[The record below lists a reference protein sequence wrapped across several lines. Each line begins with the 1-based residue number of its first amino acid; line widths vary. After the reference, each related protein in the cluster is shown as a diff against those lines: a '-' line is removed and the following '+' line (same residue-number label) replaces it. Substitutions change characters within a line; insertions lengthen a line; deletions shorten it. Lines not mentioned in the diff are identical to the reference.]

1 MAIIRTSVFSG
12 VMARMI
18 NVDVILPVEDSINS
32 EEKLKTLYLL
42 HGYTD
47 NQEAWMIGTQIA
59 LYAKAHNLCVVMPVG
74 ENSFY
79 TDQSAAERD
88 YGRFIGEELVQLT
101 RRMFPLSHK
110 REDTFIG
117 GNSMG
122 GYGALR
128 IGMEYRDTFSHIASF
143 SPAILNDFPK
153 ADEQQTPGRR
163 TNRRSYY
170 ESVFGNLDQLAG
182 SKNDVV
188 ALAKSC
194 VQTNEMPS
202 LYLYCGTEDFLFPAD
217 LGYHEQLVEMGYPHK
232 WVAIPGAHGWEYWD
246 PQIKDVLDTFLPLD
260 K

>member
-1 MAIIRTSVFSG
+1 MAIIRTSVFSH

-18 NVDVILPVEDSINS
+18 NVDVVLPVEDSIGR

-47 NQEAWMIGTQIA
+47 NQEAWIIGTQIA
-59 LYAKAHNLCVVMPVG
+59 LYAKEHNLCVVMPVG

-79 TDQSAAERD
+79 TDQSAAERNF
-88 YGRFIGEELVQLT
+88 GRFIGEELVQLT

-128 IGMEYRDTFSHIASF
+128 IGMEYRDTFSHIAAF
-143 SPAILNDFPK
+143 SPAIFP
-153 ADEQQTPGRR
+153 ELSIGSLSERR
-163 TNRRSYY
+163 MERRSYY
-170 ESVFGNLDQLAG
+170 ESVFGELEKLPG
-182 SKNDVV
+182 SKNDVFS
-188 ALAKSC
+188 LAKGC
-194 VQTNEMPS
+194 VQDKIIPN
-202 LYLYCGTEDFLFPAD
+202 LYLYCGTEDFLYQAD
-217 LGYHEQLVEMGYPHK
+217 LGYHEQLVQMGYPHR
-232 WVAIPGAHGWEYWD
+232 WVSIPGVHSWQCWD
-246 PQIKDVLDTFLPLD
+246 QQIKDVLDTFLPLD